1 MLTLPLDPTDD
12 RADPAF
18 KDADSCTLWL
28 GQLQFTNLH
37 LAHGVLRTQL
47 DELNRYPMRGL
58 ERWRVLEL
66 LRETVSLVQ
75 ADYAKKLIAKNLPL
89 SAEEF
94 TIFVSIIELWQH
106 MLTGYQRCLQACVA
120 GDRQLAD
127 YGARLCQRCL
137 LYSSLQ
143 IFEHLHAGYECSGK
157 MWNQLHVLYAY
168 SEEQDWQQ
176 REVADGL
183 DGSKRQ
189 PSCHTIYTRTLLAC
203 YARPAELTRG
213 QVHLLDCLLTQWSAD
228 ITVARRCAVS
238 KGDALPLAVDLDG
251 AQGLQALNQTSP
263 SDSMRYLA
271 MVPLSKL
278 LRVKIIL
285 LQQGQSPQ
293 QLGLCESSSGVD
305 CIELLNHLHRCW
317 CEELDD
323 RRLAA
328 RSSVTHQA
336 QLCYGLEGIYTYIAK
351 KPFKLPGKD
360 GVVNALARKPIATL
374 GHALSATDHKSLH
387 GCLSD
392 WGYPLELWQIADESI
407 FGARLLRAGSA
418 GVRLGRDQI
427 VLVHPANANVF
438 ILGTISR
445 VSVTQTGQLSATV
458 RYLPGVAQAI
468 AIKATGINPGV
479 KDQTAAALLLP
490 AVPALKTPASL
501 IIPRNWFQPGRVV
514 EIIDPDNQKLGVKLG
529 FSVEIGADYE
539 RVSFTQV

>member
-18 KDADSCTLWL
+18 KDAAGCARWL
-28 GQLQFTNLH
+28 GQLQFTNLQ
-37 LAHGVLRTQL
+37 LAHGALSTQL

-58 ERWRVLEL
+58 ERWHILEL

-89 SAEEF
+89 SEQEF
-94 TIFVSIIELWQH
+94 TIFVSIVGLWQQ
-106 MLTGYQRCLQACVA
+106 MLTGYQRCLQASVA

-127 YGARLCQRCL
+127 YAARLCQRCL
-137 LYSSLQ
+137 LYSNLQ
-143 IFEHLHAGYECSGK
+143 IFEHLHAGYECSARL
-157 MWNQLHVLYAY
+157 WQQLHALHAY
-168 SEEQDWQQ
+168 SEEQGLQQ
-176 REVADGL
+176 QEVADGL

-189 PSCHTIYTRTLLAC
+189 PSCHTIYIKTLLIC
-203 YARPAELTRG
+203 YARPAEFTRG
-213 QVHLLDCLLTQWSAD
+213 QMHLLDRWLTQWSAD
-228 ITVARRCAVS
+228 ITVARRCTVS
-238 KGDALPLAVDLDG
+238 RGDAPPLAVDLDG
-251 AQGLQALNQTSP
+251 TQGLQALNQTSP
-263 SDSMRYLA
+263 SDNMRYLA

-293 QLGLCESSSGVD
+293 QLGLYESSSGVD

-317 CEELDD
+317 CEEL
-323 RRLAA
+323 AA
-328 RSSVTHQA
+328 RRSVAHQA

-360 GVVNALARKPIATL
+360 GVVDELARKQIATF
-374 GHALSATDHKSLH
+374 GRVLSETDHKSLH
-387 GCLSD
+387 DL
-392 WGYPLELWQIADESI
+392 GYPLELWQVTDESI

-427 VLVHPANANVF
+427 IAMHPADASGF
-438 ILGTISR
+438 ILGTTSG
-445 VSVTQTGQLSATV
+445 VSVTQTGQLSAAV

-468 AIKATGINPGV
+468 AIKASGINPGV

-501 IIPRNWFQPGRVV
+501 LIPRNWFQPGRIV

-539 RVSFTQV
+539 RVSFSPV